1 MELGQGTLIVALS
14 ELLPGRTTLLE
25 LELVHP
31 GAAPLG
37 SKGLLPYTNP
47 CLSM

>member
-1 MELGQGTLIVALS
+1 MELCQGTLIVALS
-14 ELLPGRTTLLE
+14 EVLPGSTALLE

-31 GAAPLG
+31 GGAPLG
-37 SKGLLPYTNP
+37 SKGLPYTNP